1 MTKNVYNISDFN
13 SLLINKIIKQSF
25 KMNMQIK
32 KRECW
37 FDLKTIFKVRIPLLL
52 VVKFCLCLVVA

>member
-1 MTKNVYNISDFN
+1 MTKNFYNISYYFKTF
-13 SLLINKIIKQSF
+13 KIIKHIF

-32 KRECW
+32 KRMLV
-37 FDLKTIFKVRIPLLL
+37 DLKTIFKVRIPLLL